1 MTNALTWDKEKGELR
16 ILGHRQTAMTPEF
29 LCSHLDSLVGVK
41 VAEVI
46 MNNLEYRLGKHET
59 EVFRKEKPQATL
71 SEMIDLLVQFD
82 SASGVGITKVTLPKN
97 DQDPITVQISNP
109 SVKGTV
115 GAAKAFL
122 FSWWC
127 GALTTLLNRNL
138 EIEDLTYDE
147 KKNVMRCEIVS
158 RLSE

>member
-1 MTNALTWDKEKGELR
+1 MTNDLVWDKEKGELR
-16 ILGHRQTAMTPEF
+16 ILGRRQTAMTPQI

-46 MNNLEYRLGKHET
+46 MNNLEYRSGKHET
-59 EVFRKEKPQATL
+59 EMFRREKPQATL
-71 SEMIDLLVQFD
+71 SEMIDLLIQYD
-82 SASGVGITKVTLPKN
+82 SVSGIGITKVTLPKN
-97 DQDPITVQISNP
+97 DQDHIIVQISNP

-138 EIEDLTYDE
+138 EIEEVTYDE
-147 KKNVMRCEIVS
+147 KKNVMRCKIVS
-158 RLSE
+158 RPSE

>member
-1 MTNALTWDKEKGELR
+1 MTNDLIWDKEKGELR
-16 ILGHRQTAMTPEF
+16 ILGRRQTAMTPEI
-29 LCSHLDSLVGVK
+29 LCNHLDSLVGVK

-46 MNNLEYRLGKHET
+46 MHNLEYRSGKHET
-59 EVFRKEKPQATL
+59 EMFCRDKPQATL
-71 SEMIDLLVQFD
+71 SEMIDLLIQYD
-82 SASGVGITKVTLPKN
+82 SVSGIGITKVTLPKN
-97 DQDPITVQISNP
+97 EEDRIIVQISNP
-109 SVKGTV
+109 SVKGTI

-138 EIEDLTYDE
+138 EIEDVTYDE
-147 KKNVMRCEIVS
+147 EENVMRCKIVS